1 MPKATRVEVEVRPRR
16 FACWCSVCAQEEVED
31 WQQDLQD
38 LQEQEEDILPGALPE
53 EWELRE
59 LRGFSMRQGRRGR
72 IMRRARPAPEILL
85 WHLDRASRSGE
96 LYEPSALLLPG
107 RSKFGRQAGNY
118 RHQPRCSMCRPGRH
132 RGAGGKKARK
142 KVGNSHCRVP
152 RARWLSVVREARSW
166 QGEAASAVEAY
177 ALEADDVAYGYAL
190 KAFWQTEAASALEA
204 PAPIEQRPPAA
215 SNPRPTSTAPAPSE
229 PQPAAPPPPPAVARR
244 QRASRAKASRRAAAR
259 CLCCRPADGSPSAS
273 SSGSFVDTG
282 LREAWFEEWL
292 LV

>member
-1 MPKATRVEVEVRPRR
+1 MPKATRVEVEIRPRR
-16 FACWCSVCAQEEVED
+16 FGCWCSVCAQEEVED

-59 LRGFSMRQGRRGR
+59 LRGFSMRRGRRGR
-72 IMRRARPAPEILL
+72 ITRRTRPASEIPL
-85 WHLDRASRSGE
+85 WHLDRASRSDE

-107 RSKFGRQAGNY
+107 RSKFGHQAGNY

-152 RARWLSVVREARSW
+152 RARWRSVVREARSW
-166 QGEAASAVEAY
+166 QGEAASALEACLQEDAAC
-177 ALEADDVAYGYAL
+177 ALEGS
-190 KAFWQTEAASALEA
+190 WQEEAASAPEA
-204 PAPIEQRPPAA
+204 PTPAARRPPAA
-215 SNPRPTSTAPAPSE
+215 GSPRPTSTAPAPSQ
-229 PQPAAPPPPPAVARR
+229 PQPAASPPPPPPLAAARR

-273 SSGSFVDTG
+273 SSGSFVDVSS
-282 LREAWFEEWL
+282 REAPFEEWL